1 MGKRHPNYRR
11 VKTHRSYTVEEVA
24 GLFNIH
30 KNTVR
35 NWLKNGLTTID
46 SMRPL
51 LILGNDL
58 VEFLQK
64 RRAKD
69 KQTCKPGELYCV
81 RCRVPR
87 SAAGNMADYSPVN
100 EKTGN
105 LIAICPACNAIMNRR
120 VSLTKIEKVRGNID
134 ITFPEDLKHIVERTR
149 PSANCD
155 LR

>member
-1 MGKRHPNYRR
+1 MGKRHPNHRR
-11 VKTHRSYTVEEVA
+11 VKTHRSYAVEEVA
-24 GLFNIH
+24 GLFDIH

-35 NWLKNGLTTID
+35 NWLKNGLATID
-46 SMRPL
+46 SKRPM

-64 RRAKD
+64 RRAKN

-87 SAAGNMADYSPVN
+87 PAGENMAEYLPVN
-100 EKTGN
+100 EKNGN
-105 LIAICPACNAIMNRR
+105 LIAICPACYATMNRR
-120 VSLTKIEKVRGNID
+120 VSLAKIGEVRGNID
-134 ITFPEDLKHIVERTR
+134 ITFPEDLRHIVESTR
-149 PSANCD
+149 PSVNSD

>member
-1 MGKRHPNYRR
+1 MGKRHPNHRR

-24 GLFNIH
+24 SLFGFH

-35 NWLKNGLTTID
+35 NWVKNGLATID
-46 SMRPL
+46 SNRPM
-51 LILGNDL
+51 LILGKDL

-64 RRAKD
+64 RRTRN

-81 RCRVPR
+81 RCRFPR
-87 SAAGNMADYSPVN
+87 PAAEDMAEYSPGN

-105 LIAICPACNAIMNRR
+105 LIAICPVCDAIMNRR
-120 VSLTKIEKVRGNID
+120 VSLAKIKEVSGNID
-134 ITFPEDLKHIVERTR
+134 ITFPKGQQHIVERTK
-149 PSANCD
+149 PSVNSD